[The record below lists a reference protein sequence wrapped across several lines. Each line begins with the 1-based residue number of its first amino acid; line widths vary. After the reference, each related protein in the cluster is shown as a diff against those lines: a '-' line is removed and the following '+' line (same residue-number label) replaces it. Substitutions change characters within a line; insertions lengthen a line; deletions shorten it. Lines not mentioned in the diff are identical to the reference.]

1 MNKVHNIKITRP
13 LMPVMGETVTSTEE
27 TKITSTE
34 DTKITS
40 TEDSK
45 ITSTEGTK
53 TTSTE
58 ETNIIST
65 EETKITSTEE
75 TKITSTE
82 KTKSTSTEDTNISMI
97 EGKTDARKTASP
109 EEDSEDNTWVFEVA
123 APMVGGMLVLV
134 SLLFAII
141 FISMARKKRAL
152 TGTYR
157 PHKRELEKDAFR
169 IEMNLYRDTYPK
181 EERLI

>member
-1 MNKVHNIKITRP
+1 
-13 LMPVMGETVTSTEE
+13 MGETVTSTEDTKTTSTEDTKFTEKTKITSTEE

-34 DTKITS
+34 DTK
-40 TEDSK
+40 
-45 ITSTEGTK
+45 
-53 TTSTE
+53 TT
-58 ETNIIST
+58 ST

-82 KTKSTSTEDTNISMI
+82 ETKITSTENTKIISTEETNISMI

-109 EEDSEDNTWVFEVA
+109 EEDSEDTTWIFEVA

-152 TGTYR
+152 TGIYR